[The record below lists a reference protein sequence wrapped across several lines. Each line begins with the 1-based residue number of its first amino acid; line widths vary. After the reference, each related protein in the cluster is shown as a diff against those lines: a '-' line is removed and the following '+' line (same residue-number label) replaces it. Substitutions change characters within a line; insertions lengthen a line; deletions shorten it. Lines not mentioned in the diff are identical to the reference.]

1 MGNLLISLV
10 LISLIIVLFKKEI
23 EIEFKILFVFLGYL
37 LIVALSI
44 IFNVIGWILA
54 SKKKITTC
62 WVSVSSL
69 AFVALT
75 LLMEYRIILNWV
87 NAEDWIALLDV
98 VPTMFTI
105 LTGYVIIMFLANAI
119 LIGFAMKKI
128 KLK

>member
-1 MGNLLISLV
+1 MW
-10 LISLIIVLFKKEI
+10 IVCA
-23 EIEFKILFVFLGYL
+23 
-37 LIVALSI
+37 ALSI

-54 SKKKITTC
+54 STKKITTC

>member
-1 MGNLLISLV
+1 MW
-10 LISLIIVLFKKEI
+10 IVCA
-23 EIEFKILFVFLGYL
+23 
-37 LIVALSI
+37 ALSI

-54 SKKKITTC
+54 SKKITTC

>member
-1 MGNLLISLV
+1 MTVIMADWNGWN
-10 LISLIIVLFKKEI
+10 
-23 EIEFKILFVFLGYL
+23 
-37 LIVALSI
+37 
-44 IFNVIGWILA
+44 NVIGWILA

>member
-1 MGNLLISLV
+1 MW
-10 LISLIIVLFKKEI
+10 IVCA
-23 EIEFKILFVFLGYL
+23 
-37 LIVALSI
+37 ALSI
-44 IFNVIGWILA
+44 IF
-54 SKKKITTC
+54 
-62 WVSVSSL
+62 
-69 AFVALT
+69 
-75 LLMEYRIILNWV
+75 MEYRIILNWG

>member
-1 MGNLLISLV
+1 MWS
-10 LISLIIVLFKKEI
+10 
-23 EIEFKILFVFLGYL
+23 
-37 LIVALSI
+37 
-44 IFNVIGWILA
+44 
-54 SKKKITTC
+54 
-62 WVSVSSL
+62 
-69 AFVALT
+69 
-75 LLMEYRIILNWV
+75 WV

>member
-1 MGNLLISLV
+1 MW
-10 LISLIIVLFKKEI
+10 IVCA
-23 EIEFKILFVFLGYL
+23 
-37 LIVALSI
+37 ALSI

-87 NAEDWIALLDV
+87 NAEDYQIAYGTLY
-98 VPTMFTI
+98 
-105 LTGYVIIMFLANAI
+105 GYSCSLQYAFNRV
-119 LIGFAMKKI
+119 
-128 KLK
+128 

>member
-1 MGNLLISLV
+1 MW
-10 LISLIIVLFKKEI
+10 IVCA
-23 EIEFKILFVFLGYL
+23 
-37 LIVALSI
+37 ALSI

-54 SKKKITTC
+54 SKKNTTC

>member
-1 MGNLLISLV
+1 MW
-10 LISLIIVLFKKEI
+10 IVCA
-23 EIEFKILFVFLGYL
+23 
-37 LIVALSI
+37 ALSI